1 MVRYFEVMTFPDQS
15 GDLPS
20 LRVAVVL
27 LASLLLSLLCFRQ
40 AVERTPIS
48 RDTVG
53 FKFSKTLELP
63 HKKAAAQTIAVV
75 GVQPPTVGRD
85 LTESVR
91 QDGVNAVVHA
101 LARRPASS
109 RAPPLA

>member
-1 MVRYFEVMTFPDQS
+1 MIFRDRS
-15 GDLPS
+15 GDRPS

-27 LASLLLSLLCFRQ
+27 LASLFFTLLCFRQ

-48 RDTVG
+48 KDTVG

-63 HKKAAAQTIAVV
+63 HKKAAAQPIAIV

-85 LTESVR
+85 LTESVL
-91 QDGVNAVVHA
+91 QDGVNAVIHTI
-101 LARRPASS
+101 ARRPASS